1 VTVDELHD
9 CDPTL
14 RRDPRAIEAL
24 AERRITNMH
33 WVLIDTWP
41 YGAHLV
47 HKAYRGRRIGW
58 ADVWYRKA
66 GELESYA
73 NPITGLQFVVDLNRM
88 DLLEVEDANRL
99 EEPQT
104 MGEYV
109 PGRCRASGCARTAAA
124 GDRQAR
130 GRLVRARRQ
139 SAALAEVV
147 AAGRLHAA
155 ARFCFSIRAGIS
167 RGRWPTPALD
177 DERASSPIVSSLPQ
191 CARLRKRDA
200 GSTSTPLRRLT
211 QRPPV

>member
-88 DLLEVEDANRL
+88 DLLEVEDANR
-99 EEPQT
+99 PR
-104 MGEYV
+104 GAADD
-109 PGRCRASGCARTAAA
+109 GR
-124 GDRQAR
+124 
-130 GRLVRARRQ
+130 VRARPLPGQRLRQ
-139 SAALAEVV
+139 D
-147 AAGRLHAA
+147 R
-155 ARFCFSIRAGIS
+155 S
-167 RGRWPTPALD
+167 RWRSSSP
-177 DERASSPIVSSLPQ
+177 RASSSRSTAIC
-191 CARLRKRDA
+191 CAGRSGRC
-200 GSTSTPLRRLT
+200 GSTARRGSVLLFDPSGHLTWPLAHARSGRRASVSARVPETPA
-211 QRPPV
+211 